1 MTRPPFLRLSD
12 EVRDALDIGAPVL
25 ALEST
30 LITHGMPFPRNLET
44 ARGAEAA
51 ARARGATPATI
62 AVLDGQA
69 RVGLEPAV
77 LEALARSG
85 QGVIKA
91 AAHDLGHV
99 IAAGGTAGTTVSAT
113 LRLASLAGIQVFA
126 TGGIGGVHR
135 GAATS
140 FDVSADLHELARCPV
155 ALVSAGCK
163 SVLDI
168 PATLEVLETLGVPVI
183 GYGTREFPAFFS
195 RTSGATLTTSVDTPD
210 EIARVY
216 RTERALARPGGI
228 LVANPIPAEHELPAH
243 EVQAW
248 LDEALAAMA
257 TAGVTGKAVTPFLLQ
272 ALVDR
277 SGGRTLEAN
286 VRLIEHNAAVG
297 AQIACALVKG

>member
-1 MTRPPFLRLSD
+1 MPLPPSLSCSE
-12 EVRDALDIGAPVL
+12 EVRAALDAGAPVL

-30 LITHGMPFPRNLET
+30 LITHGMPYPRNLET
-44 ARGAEAA
+44 ARGAEDT
-51 ARARGATPATI
+51 ARAQGATPATI
-62 AVLDGQA
+62 AVVAGQA
-69 RVGLEPAV
+69 RVGLTPAA

-85 QGVIKA
+85 QGTIKA

-140 FDVSADLHELARCPV
+140 FDVSADLHELARCPL

-183 GYGTREFPAFFS
+183 GYGTDHFPAFFS
-195 RTSGATLTTSVDTPD
+195 RSSGARLT
-210 EIARVY
+210 ARVDSP
-216 RTERALARPGGI
+216 EALAGVYRAERDLGRPGGI
-228 LVANPIPAEHELPAH
+228 LVANPIPAEHGLPAD

-272 ALVDR
+272 ALVTR

-297 AQIACALVKG
+297 ARIACALAEG